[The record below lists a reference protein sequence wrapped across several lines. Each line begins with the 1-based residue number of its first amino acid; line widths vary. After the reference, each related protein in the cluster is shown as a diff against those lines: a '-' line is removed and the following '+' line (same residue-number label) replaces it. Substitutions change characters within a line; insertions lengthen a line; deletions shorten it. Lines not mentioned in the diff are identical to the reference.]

1 MSPRPRW
8 MLYGAYG
15 YTGSII
21 TEEAVRRGHRPVLA
35 GRDSSKLKRLAKE
48 YGLEYRVIALEN
60 EETLTKAVT
69 QFDLILHAAGPFI
82 HTSAP
87 MVRAC
92 LAGGSHYLDIT
103 GEIPVFENI
112 FSRDTEAVEAR
123 IVLISGV
130 GFDVVPSDCLAGYL
144 AHKHRNAISLEL
156 AFSTP
161 GTFSS
166 GTAKTAVE
174 GLPKGGVRRRDS
186 SYQPYPLG
194 KGVKEILFSDGQS
207 RLVMPIPWGDLATAY
222 RTTGIHNI
230 TTYMA
235 ISPRQERFLPG
246 IAIVQRLLTAKVFRS
261 LAQRFI
267 DLLVHGPDE
276 TARQHGRSY
285 LWAKVT
291 DEEGGVSQA
300 WLESLEPY
308 QLTAYSSVRSVEK
321 VLSGEYTGAM
331 TPFQAFGPEFIL
343 ELGDTS
349 RYNEI
354 QEFK

>member
-1 MSPRPRW
+1 MSPGSGW

-15 YTGSII
+15 YTGAII

-35 GRDSSKLKRLAKE
+35 GRDSSKLEGLAKE
-48 YGLEYRVIALEN
+48 YGLEYRVLSLEN
-60 EETLTKAVT
+60 EETLTTVVA

-92 LAGGSHYLDIT
+92 LAGRTHYLDIT

-112 FSRDTEAVEAR
+112 FSLDSEAVER
-123 IVLISGV
+123 GTVLIGGV
-130 GFDVVPSDCLAGYL
+130 GFDVVPSDCLSGYL
-144 AHKHRNAISLEL
+144 ANKHRNAISLEL
-156 AFSTP
+156 AFSSP
-161 GTFSS
+161 GRFSP

-186 SYQPYPLG
+186 RYEPYPLG
-194 KGVKEILFSDGQS
+194 AGVKEIQFSDGQS
-207 RLVMPIPWGDLATAY
+207 SLAMPIPWGDLATAY
-222 RTTGIHNI
+222 RTTGIRNI
-230 TTYMA
+230 TTYMT
-235 ISPRQERFLPG
+235 ISSRQERFLPY
-246 IAIVQRLLTAKVFRS
+246 ISIVQRLLTARLFRS

-276 TARQHGRSY
+276 TARQQGRSF
-285 LWAKVT
+285 LWAQVT
-291 DEEGGVSQA
+291 DTEGGASQA
-300 WLESLEPY
+300 WLETLEPY
-308 QLTAYSSVRSVEK
+308 RLTAYSSVRAVEK

-331 TPFQAFGPEFIL
+331 TPFQAFGPDFVL

-349 RYNEI
+349 RYDKL
-354 QEFK
+354 QE